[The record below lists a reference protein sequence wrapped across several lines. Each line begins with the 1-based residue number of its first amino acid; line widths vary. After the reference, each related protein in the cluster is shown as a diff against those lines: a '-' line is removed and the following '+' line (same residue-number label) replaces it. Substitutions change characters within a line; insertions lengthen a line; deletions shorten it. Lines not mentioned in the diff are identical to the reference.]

1 MKILNNII
9 PVLLFLCLLN
19 PVLKAQSKGA
29 VTDYSGTLG
38 TKSSFEPTKISVEEV
53 NYIGA
58 NYITGAD
65 SVIMRNCAAI
75 LRNDLDFSPYFEV
88 VLPDT
93 FFMHHMEMPEMTLQG
108 WKWLGAA
115 YVVKLE
121 AEFPRENL
129 RLRYR
134 LLSADNGR
142 EIKKE
147 KFEGNKSDYRTL
159 VHQIANDIVKLLTG
173 DDGIYRCKIVY
184 VRQAGSLK
192 ELYLAD
198 YDGFDERRLTN
209 NKAIN
214 ISPAFTPDGENIYF
228 TSFLDEN
235 PRIYMLTLKNNN
247 IDLIAGYHGINAAP
261 AVSPDGKSVAC
272 VLSKDG
278 NSEIYLLDR
287 KGKII
292 KRLTDSW
299 AIESSPTWSP
309 DGREIAFTSDRTG
322 SPQIYIM
329 DADGLNV
336 RRLTYEGKYN
346 DSPCWSPRGDRI
358 IYVGREKIF
367 KICSVNINGE
377 DLRILAD
384 QGDNENPHFSPD
396 GNHII
401 FASNRTGQWDLYM
414 MDLFGRNQRRLTTK
428 GGYSN
433 PIWSPIEK

>member
-1 MKILNNII
+1 MKKIKITLFAFSLLSLFNT
-9 PVLLFLCLLN
+9 VLL
-19 PVLKAQSKGA
+19 AQSRGT
-29 VTDYSGTLG
+29 VPDYSGTLD
-38 TKSSFEPTKISVEEV
+38 TRSSFEPTKISVEEV

-93 FFMHHMEMPEMTLQG
+93 FFMQHMEMPEMTLQG
-108 WKWLGAA
+108 WKWLGSA
-115 YVVKLE
+115 YVVRLE

-134 LLSADNGR
+134 LMSAVDGK

-147 KFEGNKSDYRTL
+147 KFEGNKSDYRAL

-173 DDGIYRCKIVY
+173 DDGIYRCKIAY
-184 VRQAGSLK
+184 IRQAGGSK

-198 YDGFDERRLTN
+198 YDGFEERRLTN

-214 ISPAFTPDGENIYF
+214 ISPAFTPDGEYLYF
-228 TSFLDEN
+228 SSFLDEN
-235 PRIYMLTLKNNN
+235 PKIYMLTLKNNN

-261 AVSPDGKSVAC
+261 AVSPDGKNIAA

-278 NSEIYLLDR
+278 NSEIYRLDR

-322 SPQIYIM
+322 SPQIYVM

-358 IYVGREKIF
+358 IYVGRDKVF
-367 KICSVNINGE
+367 KVCSVDINGG
-377 DLRILAD
+377 DFRILAEA
-384 QGDNENPHFSPD
+384 GDNENPHFSPD
-396 GNHII
+396 GNHVV

-414 MDLFGRNQRRLTTK
+414 MDLFGRNQHRLTTK

-433 PIWSPIEK
+433 PIWAPLEK